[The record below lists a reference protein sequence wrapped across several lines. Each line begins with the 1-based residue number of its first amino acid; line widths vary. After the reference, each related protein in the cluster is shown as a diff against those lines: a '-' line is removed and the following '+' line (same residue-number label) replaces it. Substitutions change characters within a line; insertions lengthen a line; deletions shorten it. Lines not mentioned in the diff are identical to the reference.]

1 MALTSDLTG
10 PPAMSGRGLA
20 AGTSCR
26 SVPDSRKTTVQSSVD
41 RDVVVKLTKST
52 GTFDVLIPM
61 YGI

>member
-1 MALTSDLTG
+1 MALASDLTG

-41 RDVVVKLTKST
+41 RDVVVKLNKVQGHLTC
-52 GTFDVLIPM
+52 
-61 YGI
+61 